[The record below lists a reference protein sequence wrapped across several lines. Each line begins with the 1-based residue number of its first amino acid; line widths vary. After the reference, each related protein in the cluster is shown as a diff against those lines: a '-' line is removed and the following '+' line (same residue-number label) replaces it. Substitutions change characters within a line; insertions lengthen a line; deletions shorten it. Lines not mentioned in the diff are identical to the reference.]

1 MELTLIERPTVVQ
14 FSGAPVGSKNAAKT
28 SALLLSDLNY
38 VLQALLNV
46 WLILSN
52 HLLILLRD
60 KECFKE

>member
-1 MELTLIERPTVVQ
+1 MQ